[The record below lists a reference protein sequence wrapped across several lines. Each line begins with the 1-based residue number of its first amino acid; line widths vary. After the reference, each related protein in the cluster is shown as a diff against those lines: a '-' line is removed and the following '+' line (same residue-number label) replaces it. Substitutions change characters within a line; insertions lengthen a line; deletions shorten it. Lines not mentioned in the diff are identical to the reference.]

1 MKIAFFNSK
10 VYDREYFLQENT
22 HHHHEFRFYEP
33 HLNHQTVNLVTDETA
48 VCVFI
53 NDCVDAQVLNVLKDK
68 GVKLIALRSAGYNH
82 VDLAAAQ
89 RLELPVVRVPAY
101 SPYAVAEHAVALL
114 LTLNRRIHR
123 AHNRVR
129 EGDFSLHNLI
139 GFDLHGKTVGVIGTG
154 KIGQIFSKIMQGFG
168 CRVIAYDVTPDPDCV
183 QSGVEYVSLTELLT
197 LSDVISLHCPLNDE
211 TFHLIDERALEL
223 MKSSVTLI
231 NTSRGKLVDTKAV
244 INALKAQRIGLLG
257 LDVYE
262 EEETLF
268 FEDFSSSVIQDD
280 VFSRLLTFPNVL
292 VTCHQAFF
300 TQEAMGKIAHVTLEN
315 ISQFEHNGVI
325 QNGVDYPS

>member
-1 MKIAFFNSK
+1 
-10 VYDREYFLQENT
+10 
-22 HHHHEFRFYEP
+22 
-33 HLNHQTVNLVTDETA
+33 
-48 VCVFI
+48 
-53 NDCVDAQVLNVLKDK
+53 
-68 GVKLIALRSAGYNH
+68 
-82 VDLAAAQ
+82 
-89 RLELPVVRVPAY
+89 
-101 SPYAVAEHAVALL
+101 
-114 LTLNRRIHR
+114 
-123 AHNRVR
+123 
-129 EGDFSLHNLI
+129 
-139 GFDLHGKTVGVIGTG
+139 
-154 KIGQIFSKIMQGFG
+154 
-168 CRVIAYDVTPDPDCV
+168 
-183 QSGVEYVSLTELLT
+183 
-197 LSDVISLHCPLNDE
+197 
-211 TFHLIDERALEL
+211 